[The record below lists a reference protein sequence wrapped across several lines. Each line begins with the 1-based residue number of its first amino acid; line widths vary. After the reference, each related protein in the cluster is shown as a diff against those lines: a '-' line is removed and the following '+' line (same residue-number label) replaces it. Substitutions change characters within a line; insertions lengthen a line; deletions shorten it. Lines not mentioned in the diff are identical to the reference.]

1 MSNRLQAGP
10 SQRFRM
16 LPDWAEYQATLLAWP
31 GVDTACGRAGRDL
44 LALYDRIIRLL
55 REVHPVRL
63 LVAPDELDHIS
74 RLLGGED
81 ESLHLEPLLT
91 NDIWMRDAGPI
102 SALDENGTAVF
113 LDGNFNGWGHKYPHE
128 LDRLIPLLLAR
139 RWGMTRIPLPVTIE
153 GGAIE
158 VNGSGDLLTT
168 ASVVLNPNRANPDRA
183 ESELLLKAC
192 FGVERVHWLERGLS
206 GDDTDGHIDNLAR
219 FVTAKRIVHIGTD
232 VARDHPDRT
241 VLLDNRARLER
252 LKLHDEPPE
261 LIALPAPEVIREK
274 GRVLPASYTNYYRAG
289 GLVLVPQFGDNGDQ
303 EALGILSEV
312 FPDHRVEG
320 LDARALL
327 IHGGTFHCI
336 TQPLHLN

>member
-1 MSNRLQAGP
+1 
-10 SQRFRM
+10 M
-16 LPDWAEYQATLLAWP
+16 LPDWADYQATLLAWP
-31 GVDTACGRAGRDL
+31 GADAAYGRTGRDL
-44 LALYDRIIRLL
+44 LMLYENIIRLL

-63 LVAPDELDHIS
+63 LVAPDELEHIS
-74 RLLGGED
+74 RLLGGAD

-113 LDGNFNGWGHKYPHE
+113 LDGNFNGWGNKYPHE
-128 LDRLIPLLLAR
+128 LDRLIPLVLAR
-139 RWGMTRIPLPVTIE
+139 RWGMTRISLPLTIE

-168 ASVVLNPNRANPDRA
+168 SGVVLNPNRANPDRA
-183 ESELLLKAC
+183 RTEHLLKTSL
-192 FGVERVHWLERGLS
+192 GVKRVHWLERGLN

-219 FVTAKRIVHIGTD
+219 FVTARRIVHVGAD
-232 VARDHPDRT
+232 VAKDHPDRA

-252 LKLHDEPPE
+252 LMLHDGHPE
-261 LIALPAPEVIREK
+261 LIALPAPQVIREK
-274 GRVLPASYTNYYRAG
+274 GRVLPASYANYYRAGNQAGNQAG

-312 FPDHRVEG
+312 FPDHRVIG

-336 TQPLHLN
+336 TQPLYPN